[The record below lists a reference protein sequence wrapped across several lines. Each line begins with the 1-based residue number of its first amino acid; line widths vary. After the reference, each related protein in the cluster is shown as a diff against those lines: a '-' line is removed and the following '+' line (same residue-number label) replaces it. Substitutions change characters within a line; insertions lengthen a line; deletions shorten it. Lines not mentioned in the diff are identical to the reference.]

1 MVATLTNRMK
11 SQLLVDLKFA
21 QSELLSLQSLRQTL
35 QQQRELQ
42 QLSEATGLDD
52 QHMLERLYDAGFH
65 AQNVHALTWLPIA
78 LVAWA
83 SQGVSQDEAE
93 ATKLVNL
100 CSVLTGNVQSTQ
112 QFRAW
117 LTEKPSEKLSR
128 LWEDYVHMQ
137 RAKTDEEICQQT
149 GQAVLYIARKVA
161 EASGGIFGLGQISA
175 AEQRVLDRIQS
186 AYGLAVNA

>member
-11 SQLLVDLKFA
+11 SRLLVDLKFA

-35 QQQRELQ
+35 QKQHELQ
-42 QLSEATGLDD
+42 QLREATGMDD

-83 SQGVSQDEAE
+83 SQGVSRDEAE

-100 CSVLTGNVQSTQ
+100 CSVLTGNVQSTR
-112 QFRAW
+112 QFQVW
-117 LTEKPSEKLSR
+117 LTERPSEKLSR
-128 LWEDYVHMQ
+128 LWEDYVRLQ
-137 RAKTDEEICQQT
+137 TAEPDEECQQT

-161 EASGGIFGLGQISA
+161 EASGGIFGLGQIST
-175 AEQRVLDRIQS
+175 AEQRVLDRIRS
-186 AYGLAVNA
+186 AYGLAMNP